1 MDQQNG
7 IAVTASCRRKR
18 SKLPFSMTKIID
30 GYETFYNQS
39 QEQAHCQIND
49 QYSSSRL
56 FLLIHIS
63 FIHLCF
69 LPYLPH
75 FYASHNAT
83 ICMVITYIPNKL

>member
-1 MDQQNG
+1 M
-7 IAVTASCRRKR
+7 A
-18 SKLPFSMTKIID
+18 KIID

-39 QEQAHCQIND
+39 QKQAHCQIND
-49 QYSSSRL
+49 RYSFSRL

-63 FIHLCF
+63 FIHLLL
-69 LPYLPH
+69 LPYLPP